1 MEFILQPSIYS
12 TGGNVNLMALLENAW
27 IKNTAVK
34 GGKGAFYI
42 LSGFSNFN
50 GGVRFYNYI
59 EQHIKDGGSCKVVL
73 GGSTSQKLSSKQV
86 VTKLLEI
93 GCEVGVVNRKAIFH
107 AKCYGYQTDNTK
119 GLIVSSG
126 NFTSKGISQNVEAS
140 IILKDNEIKMPFDWE
155 DLFRQIQSHNLEY
168 YQATLDPKNPVW
180 KLLFDEDKGRVED
193 SDDILST
200 MIITLSSS
208 DTARIMATQGT
219 KQALGTQYIWMSKDS
234 LDFFPPLNLKN
245 QRGTKNAYQALVS
258 LNYIDL
264 NRIEVVR
271 VTFEADNNLDFRLG
285 TNSLKHTKLASTG
298 DMAALTR
305 LGNSKYELRLFKAG
319 SPEFQKLI
327 PYAVNYIG
335 HRGKRFGYIPN
346 IDFYNLIS

>member
-12 TGGNVNLMALLENAW
+12 TSGSATLMDLLEKAW
-27 IKNTAVK
+27 IKNAAVQ
-34 GGKGAFYI
+34 GGKGTFYI

-59 EQHIKDGGSCKVVL
+59 EQHILNGGACKVVL

-107 AKCYGYQTDNTK
+107 AKCYGYQTQDKK

-126 NFTSKGISQNVEAS
+126 NFTSKGVAQNMEAS
-140 IILKDNEIKMPFDWE
+140 IVLIDDEIKMPFDWE
-155 DLFRQIQSHNLEY
+155 NMFHQIQSHRIEY
-168 YQATLDPKNPVW
+168 YQATLDTKNPVW

-200 MIITLSSS
+200 MVITLSAS
-208 DTARIMATQGT
+208 DTARIMAAPGT

-234 LDFFPPLNLKN
+234 LDFFPPLNLRN

-264 NRIEVVR
+264 NRTEDVR

-285 TNSLKHTKLASTG
+285 TSSLKYTKLASVG

-305 LGNSKYELRLFKAG
+305 LGNNNYELRLFKKNTQQF
-319 SPEFQKLI
+319 SNLI
-327 PYAVNYIG
+327 PYAVNFIG
-335 HRGKRFGYIPN
+335 NRGKRFGYLSN
-346 IDFYNLIS
+346 NDFYKLI